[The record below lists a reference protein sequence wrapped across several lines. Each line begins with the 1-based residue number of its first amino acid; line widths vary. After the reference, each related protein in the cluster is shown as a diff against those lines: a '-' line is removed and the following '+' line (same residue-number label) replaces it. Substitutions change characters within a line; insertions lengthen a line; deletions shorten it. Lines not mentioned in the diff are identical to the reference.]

1 MPSNDVMRK
10 NIEIGT
16 RIMRRREELGMTQE
30 ELANRVGYV
39 SASSRSTIQKIES
52 GRTGIRQSKIVAFA
66 EALNTSIQYL
76 MGWEDVQITEDT
88 VNFQVIGDIAAGYG
102 GEAIEGFTG
111 EIVKIPAEWLRGRR
125 PTDSF
130 LLRVK
135 GDSMYPAYQDGDF
148 ILVRKQTT
156 LNHSG
161 QVGVIMYED
170 NNATLKKVEYIYGED
185 WMKLIPINPNYPP
198 VLVKDEALEHC
209 HVLGYPVKLIR
220 EIEQ

>member
-1 MPSNDVMRK
+1 MTIGERIADRRK
-10 NIEIGT
+10 Q
-16 RIMRRREELGMTQE
+16 LGMTQE
-30 ELANRVGYV
+30 ELAHKMGYK
-39 SASSRSTIQKIES
+39 SKSSINKIEL
-52 GRTGIRQSKIVAFA
+52 QWVNVPLSKLEKVA
-66 EALNTSIQYL
+66 EALSCEPAYL

-125 PTDSF
+125 PTDFF

-198 VLVKDEALEHC
+198 VMVKDEALEHC